1 MQPVGLTPVAGSQFD
16 FTGGRVIGATSI
28 DNAFTGL
35 ESTWT
40 VSLTDPDTGARSV
53 LTSDTPWMQLFT
65 GEAVGRTALA
75 VEPMTCPPDAFI
87 TGQDLVV
94 LKPGESHTTSFSV
107 AV

>member
-1 MQPVGLTPVAGSQFD
+1 
-16 FTGGRVIGATSI
+16 
-28 DNAFTGL
+28 
-35 ESTWT
+35 
-40 VSLTDPDTGARSV
+40 
-53 LTSDTPWMQLFT
+53 MQLFT

-94 LKPGESHTTSFSV
+94 LQPGESHTTSFSV